1 MNKMRDTTII
11 THADVYNDQEPST
24 SKNNSVMRSGDSP
37 PPLQASIPSAYDV
50 PDDAGLNGR
59 VTISSSPAITTSI
72 KPLRSESGDSDAEV
86 ISIEEAVPIV
96 HKTLPSPEPQPK
108 IEKKNGYDS
117 MYMDEK
123 KLVDPDDD
131 PCIVK
136 CVYFAQQLCECTIM

>member
-1 MNKMRDTTII
+1 MRVQITANSENKLPILAPR
-11 THADVYNDQEPST
+11 
-24 SKNNSVMRSGDSP
+24 VMRSGDSP